1 MAHADVA
8 TCSTETDS
16 TTMTSLS
23 VPTWI
28 GYLAAI
34 FVVIALAAVITIAF
48 TAAGTGALNSYLDAR
63 RRHSPSRRLWFA
75 AMWLC
80 YALSGVAI
88 AAGLFVFVT

>member
-1 MAHADVA
+1 
-8 TCSTETDS
+8 
-16 TTMTSLS
+16 MTSLS

-34 FVVIALAAVITIAF
+34 LVVIALAAVVI
-48 TAAGTGALNSYLDAR
+48 DAR
-63 RRHSPSRRLWFA
+63 HRRHPSRRLWFA

-88 AAGLFVFVT
+88 AAGLYLVIG

>member
-1 MAHADVA
+1 
-8 TCSTETDS
+8 
-16 TTMTSLS
+16 MTSLN

-34 FVVIALAAVITIAF
+34 LVVIALAAVIIFAF
-48 TAAGTGALNSYLDAR
+48 SAAGTLALNSYLDAR
-63 RRHSPSRRLWFA
+63 HRHSPSRRLWFA

-88 AAGLFVFVT
+88 AAGLYLVIG